1 MTTMHDIEIPT
12 LASRLLDA
20 GIPVIVC
27 TPNPNWK
34 PGTQVADVLP
44 AKGWATITAAQAR
57 ERIGDFRPG
66 IDTLAMVGGHGI
78 DVLDVDTKNDGV
90 SFNDLPVEARDY
102 GITLSPSGGAHFP
115 VPSTGYGKGAL
126 NVSGKHIG
134 DYIGGTAAGG
144 GRMLAFLPGSA
155 RPKYAGRDYVESKP
169 WDIDRLLDDS
179 PPDIILT
186 ICENSGNLSKT
197 ASEGKHAATTHEIL
211 AFRGEH
217 ADAVACAYGDAELA
231 RILSSAPATKRHEW
245 FIASITRI
253 TELIKAGCLDV
264 SAIDALEQ
272 KLRIIKPE
280 GGTSAMGCL
289 AWALGNTTAMSECP
303 THDPSTIWLN
313 EAASKPTPTE
323 DRVFAATPELSWL
336 RDFARARMVSPW
348 ALLAA
353 CTARVLACTGPAWQI
368 PAYVGSQASLNFYVA
383 LIGSSNS
390 GKTITSSVAAEA
402 LPSAGVEIV
411 NPSSGEGLVAIFH
424 ARERG
429 QDIEVRDR
437 ALSVI
442 DEIKTLGG
450 QQDRSGSTLGSILRS
465 AWSGTDISN
474 HSADPARRRAI
485 GAHTYRYCMVAGV
498 QYDTADV
505 LMRDDGAG
513 TPQRFLWIPAADP
526 AAALD
531 HPEPPKDG
539 PLARWEAPKFLPGSK
554 FVIGYPDGVRDLVR
568 RTRLEAVRNT
578 DSDRDS
584 LHGHMLL
591 VRMKLAAGLAI
602 LHGTTNVSDVLWEA
616 SGHVIDLSTATLD
629 IVLEHARKKAAKEAT
644 AKGHA
649 AAIADE
655 VKEERKLVQVARRI
669 GSYVARNSRDGD
681 GPTRTPIQLALGRDK
696 ALVNGGI
703 AKAIDLGYVE
713 ERQKPHAR
721 KLGIT
726 TCFYVPGKVKP

>member
-1 MTTMHDIEIPT
+1 MTTVPDIQVPT
-12 LASRLLDA
+12 LAARLLDA

-27 TPNPNWK
+27 RPNPTWA
-34 PGTQVADVLP
+34 PGSQVADVLP
-44 AKGWATITAAQAR
+44 AKGWASITAAQAQ
-57 ERIGDFRPG
+57 ERIGEFRPG
-66 IDTLAMVGGHGI
+66 VDTLAMVGGHGI
-78 DVLDVDTKNDGV
+78 DILDVDTKNPGV
-90 SFNDLPVEARDY
+90 HFTDLPVEARDY

-134 DYIGGTAAGG
+134 DYIGGTSSGG

-155 RPKYAGRDYVESKP
+155 RPKYAGRDYIESKP
-169 WDIDRLLDDS
+169 WDIDRLLDDN

-197 ASEGKHAATTHEIL
+197 ASEGKHAATTHEIR
-211 AFRGEH
+211 AFRDEH
-217 ADAVACAYGDAELA
+217 ADAVSCAYGDAELA
-231 RILSSAPATKRHEW
+231 RLLAAAPATKRHEW
-245 FIASITRI
+245 FIAAITRVV
-253 TELIKAGCLDV
+253 ELIKAGCLDTSAVDAV
-264 SAIDALEQ
+264 SQKLEQ
-272 KLRIIKPE
+272 IKPE
-280 GGTSAMGCL
+280 GGTSAIGCL
-289 AWALGNTTAMSECP
+289 AWALGNTTAVSDCP
-303 THDPSTIWLN
+303 THEPVTIWLN

-323 DRVFAATPELSWL
+323 DVVFGATPELSWL

-353 CTARVLACTGPAWQI
+353 CTARALACTGPVWRI
-368 PAYVGSQASLNFYVA
+368 PAYVGSPASLNFYVA

-402 LPSAGVEIV
+402 LPSAAVDIV
-411 NPSSGEGLVAIFH
+411 NPSSGEGLVAIFA

-429 QDIEVRDR
+429 EDIEVRDR

-450 QQDRSGSTLGSILRS
+450 QQDRSGSTLGSVLRS
-465 AWSGTDISN
+465 AWSATDISN
-474 HSADPARRRAI
+474 HAADPTRRRNIA
-485 GAHTYRYCMVAGV
+485 AHTYRYCMVAGV

-526 AAALD
+526 AATLD
-531 HPEPPKDG
+531 HPEPPTDG
-539 PLARWEAPKFLPGSK
+539 PLSRWEPPKFPIGSR
-554 FVIGYPDGVRDLVR
+554 FEIGYPTGVRDLVR
-568 RTRLEAVRNT
+568 RTRLDAVRNA

-602 LHGTTNVSDVLWEA
+602 LHGVTDVDDVLWEA

-629 IVLEHARKKAAKEAT
+629 IVLGHAKKKAAEEAA
-644 AKGHA
+644 AKGYA
-649 AAIADE
+649 AAVAEE
-655 VKEERKLVQVARRI
+655 VKDERKLVQVARRV
-669 GSYVARNSRDGD
+669 GSYVARKSVDGEVLRK
-681 GPTRTPIQLALGRDK
+681 PVQRWLGRDG
-696 ALVNGGI
+696 AWCSDGI
-703 AKAIDLGYVE
+703 AKAIDLGYIE
-713 ERQKPHAR
+713 ERVRTHPQKP
-721 KLGIT
+721 GEDVI
-726 TCFYVPGKVKP
+726 FYVPGKVKL